1 MNYSPY
7 YGLISDVQFFLLL
20 FHGRTCC
27 GLFWMYLKFKKNC
40 IIICSNECSVDNHIY
55 LSVRA
60 LEFYIEWPAQSIK
73 ISTSSN
79 PEPCSKVYG
88 KNRHY
93 DHWNTHNN
101 TINVMPIVKQNSIQ
115 PTLIPTGQLVPA
127 WWGLGLFLTVT
138 PCRQCWQRRPHTGT
152 FLYTSGCSSRYS
164 PRRQRYSPCCWVL
177 CWSCHWGDYF
187 RLVWVP
193 LLSFFM
199 AIYINTCKVVHNV
212 NSSVNYAESIWWNSD
227 ILFVNTISLCA
238 TVFHGHLSEIW

>member
-60 LEFYIEWPAQSIK
+60 LEFYIEWPAQSIQ

-101 TINVMPIVKQNSIQ
+101 TINVMPIVKTELN
-115 PTLIPTGQLVPA
+115 PTHPNTYWSACPCMMRFGPVPDSD
-127 WWGLGLFLTVT
+127 
-138 PCRQCWQRRPHTGT
+138 P
-152 FLYTSGCSSRYS
+152 
-164 PRRQRYSPCCWVL
+164 
-177 CWSCHWGDYF
+177 
-187 RLVWVP
+187 VP
-193 LLSFFM
+193 PML
-199 AIYINTCKVVHNV
+199 A
-212 NSSVNYAESIWWNSD
+212 A
-227 ILFVNTISLCA
+227 
-238 TVFHGHLSEIW
+238 